1 MSAAPIHRE
10 QRRRRS
16 KKALGRAQSHRI
28 RYVVR
33 LDGRIELGTEQGSGV
48 WPRGLVRSALFE
60 GIPKG
65 TGGRVRAL
73 GLGTLVIALLA
84 VTALLDRETGVEIW
98 LELRGDLASSTNRVD
113 LLIAQND
120 SLLREI
126 ELLEADP
133 TAIDRAIREELD
145 LALPGEVVFRFRP
158 SRRANSANPS
168 SPEDGSSS
176 SFD

>member
-1 MSAAPIHRE
+1 M
-10 QRRRRS
+10 
-16 KKALGRAQSHRI
+16 
-28 RYVVR
+28 
-33 LDGRIELGTEQGSGV
+33 
-48 WPRGLVRSALFE
+48 
-60 GIPKG
+60 
-65 TGGRVRAL
+65 RAL

-84 VTALLDRETGVEIW
+84 ATAMLDRETGVEIW
-98 LELRGDLASSTNRVD
+98 LELRGDLASSTERVD

-168 SPEDGSSS
+168 SPENGISSS
-176 SFD
+176 SD

>member
-1 MSAAPIHRE
+1 MIW
-10 QRRRRS
+10 
-16 KKALGRAQSHRI
+16 
-28 RYVVR
+28 
-33 LDGRIELGTEQGSGV
+33 GSGGK
-48 WPRGLVRSALFE
+48 PRGLKRSA
-60 GIPKG
+60 IPEESPKENG

-84 VTALLDRETGVEIW
+84 VTALLDRETGVGIW
-98 LELRGDLASSTNRVD
+98 LELRGDLASSTERVD

-145 LALPGEVVFRFRP
+145 LALPGEVVFRFLPNRTNSSASP
-158 SRRANSANPS
+158 SASEAGNGPPS
-168 SPEDGSSS
+168 D
-176 SFD
+176 